1 MPTDTAKSLC
11 IGLVLT
17 TFGATARAEAP
28 LSAIDWLSNSLV
40 TPAAQAMPVIN
51 EPPVAGAGAAVPE
64 DVTTSVLGQTSL
76 DAIGILP
83 PQVTGLPR
91 NLWGMGRTADIET
104 LLAAEAPQDLPALQG
119 LLMTV
124 LLAES
129 EPPSD
134 SQGESLLLARVD
146 KLLSLGALDQARA
159 LLDAAGPTTSPE
171 TFRRYFDVALLI
183 GDEDRACSFLK
194 AAPALSPALPTRI
207 FCLARAGDFEAA
219 GLTLDTARTLGT
231 VSTEDA
237 ALLDRFMNPE
247 LDETGDVMAAPS
259 PVTPLTLRLF
269 EAIGEPLAVGTL
281 PVAFSYTDLSD
292 RAGWKAQIEAA
303 ERLSRAGALSPN
315 VLLGLY
321 TDQKPAASGGVWDRV
336 AAFQKLDQAVE
347 AKDTRAVEQ
356 ALPVVWAQ
364 MTNAE
369 LEVPFA
375 VLYADKLAKMALQG
389 DAAEIVF
396 HVSLLS
402 SDYESLSAA
411 RAATSATDQF
421 LAALAKGSLVN
432 VTATDPMSAA
442 IQTAFAAPEIPPDFT
457 TALDQGRIGEVILMA
472 LARIEHGTTGD
483 LRGLTEGLS
492 VLRHIGLEDAARR
505 TALELM
511 LLDRRG

>member
-1 MPTDTAKSLC
+1 MPIDTAKLF
-11 IGLVLT
+11 GFTLT
-17 TFGATARAEAP
+17 GMLLGVQAQAEAP
-28 LSAIDWLSNSLV
+28 LSAIDWLSQSMV
-40 TPAAQAMPVIN
+40 TPAAQPLPKID
-51 EPPVAGAGAAVPE
+51 EPPVGGAGAAVPE
-64 DVTTSVLGQTSL
+64 KVTTSVLGQTSL
-76 DAIGILP
+76 DAVGILP

-91 NLWGMGRTADIET
+91 NLWGMGRTADIEA
-104 LLAAEAPQDLPALQG
+104 LLATEAPQDLPALQG

-124 LLAES
+124 LLS
-129 EPPSD
+129 EADPPAD
-134 SQGESLLLARVD
+134 SAGQSLLLARVD
-146 KLLSLGALDQARA
+146 KLRSMGALDQARA

-183 GDEDRACSFLK
+183 GDEDRACDFLK
-194 AAPALSPALPTRI
+194 GAPGLSPALPTRI
-207 FCLARAGDFEAA
+207 FCLARDGDFEAA

-231 VSTEDA
+231 VSPEDA

-247 LDETGDVMAAPS
+247 LDEAGDVPATPS
-259 PVTPLTLRLF
+259 PVTPLVLRLF
-269 EAIGEPLAVGTL
+269 EAIGEPLATSTL

-315 VLLGLY
+315 LLLGLY
-321 TDQKPAASGGVWDRV
+321 TERKPAASGGVWDRV
-336 AAFQKLDQAVE
+336 AAFQKLDKAIT
-347 AKDTRAVEQ
+347 AKDVRATEQ
-356 ALPVVWAQ
+356 ALPIAWSQ

-375 VLYADKLAKMALQG
+375 GLYADKLAKMSLQG

-396 HVSLLS
+396 LISLLS
-402 SDYESLSAA
+402 SDYESQSAA
-411 RAATSATDQF
+411 RAATSTTDQF
-421 LAALAKGSLVN
+421 LAALARGNL
-432 VTATDPMSAA
+432 TGIATNDPMSAA
-442 IQTAFAAPEIPPDFT
+442 IQTAFTAPQVPPDFT
-457 TALDQGRIGEVILMA
+457 AALEEGRIGEVILMA

-483 LRGLTEGLS
+483 LRSVTEGLS

>member
-1 MPTDTAKSLC
+1 MPTDTAKGFGFALTLMVF
-11 IGLVLT
+11 GLP
-17 TFGATARAEAP
+17 AQAEAP
-28 LSAIDWLSNSLV
+28 LSAIDWLSQSLV
-40 TPAAQAMPVIN
+40 TPAAQPLPRTN

-64 DVTTSVLGQTSL
+64 NVTTSVLGQTSL
-76 DAIGILP
+76 DAVGILP

-91 NLWGMGRTADIET
+91 NLWGTGRITDIEV
-104 LLAAEAPQDLPALQG
+104 LLASEAPQDLPALQG

-124 LLAES
+124 LLAEAD
-129 EPPSD
+129 PPTD
-134 SQGESLLLARVD
+134 STGESLLLARVD
-146 KLLSLGALDQARA
+146 KLLSMGALDQARA

-183 GDEDRACSFLK
+183 GDEDRACGYLK
-194 AAPALSPALPTRI
+194 AAPGLSPALPTRI

-231 VSTEDA
+231 VSPEDA

-247 LDETGDVMAAPS
+247 LDETGDIPATPN
-259 PVTPLTLRLF
+259 PVTPLSLRLF
-269 EAIGEPLAVGTL
+269 EAIGEPMATATL

-292 RAGWKAQIEAA
+292 RAGWKSQIEAA

-315 VLLGLY
+315 LLLGLY
-321 TDQKPAASGGVWDRV
+321 TEQRPAASGGVWDRV
-336 AAFQKLDQAVE
+336 AAFQKLDKAVT
-347 AKDTRAVEQ
+347 AKDVRATEQ
-356 ALPVVWAQ
+356 ALPLAWSQ

-375 VLYADKLAKMALQG
+375 GLYADKLAKMSLQG
-389 DAAEIVF
+389 EAAEIVF
-396 HVSLLS
+396 LISLLS

-411 RAATSATDQF
+411 RAATSTSDQF
-421 LAALAKGSLVN
+421 LAALARGNLTG
-432 VTATDPMSAA
+432 VTTSDPMSAA
-442 IQTAFAAPEIPPDFT
+442 IKTALTAQLIPLDFT
-457 TALDQGRIGEVILMA
+457 TALDQGRIGEDIMMA
-472 LARIEHGTTGD
+472 LSRIEHGTTGD
-483 LRGLTEGLS
+483 LRSVTEGLS